1 MTGLEVLFMVLVIN
15 ACVLGA
21 AFFTVYQ
28 FNKAVSQS
36 GR

>member
-1 MTGLEVLFMVLVIN
+1 MHELQIVLMVILVN
-15 ACVLGA
+15 ACVLGL

>member
-1 MTGLEVLFMVLVIN
+1 MNGLQVVLMVIALNV
-15 ACVLGA
+15 CVLGG
-21 AFFTVYQ
+21 AFFAVYQ

>member
-1 MTGLEVLFMVLVIN
+1 MNGLQIVLMVIAIN
-15 ACVLGA
+15 ASVLGI
-21 AFFTVYQ
+21 AFFAVYQ

>member
-1 MTGLEVLFMVLVIN
+1 MNGLQVVLMVVALN

-21 AFFTVYQ
+21 AFFAVYQ